1 MNTKLMMIGALAVAC
16 AGREL
21 AAMPTKV
28 ETLRSEPTVQKLMA
42 SDLAAI
48 KSGAKTRAEVASV
61 AIKLAEE
68 TDSEAEK
75 LLLMKGAFSLYV
87 RSGEFDRAVETIE
100 ALQTAIPD
108 IPDEN
113 VVSIITTSLRNISRS
128 EGKLLYAFL
137 DDIKASPLPVFALA
151 ATPLGPYREGPGEL
165 NVPVVC
171 GGQVVL
177 PGDLLVGD
185 SDGLVVIPRR
195 DAPALLEAVRQN
207 LAMEQEEIRHMRDGS
222 FGEAQH
228 KEIFTGAFLKR
239 GGSFD

>member
-1 MNTKLMMIGALAVAC
+1 MNTKLMMIGALAVAF
-16 AGREL
+16 AGREM

-137 DDIKASPLPVFALA
+137 DDIKAGRHNADGGRNNA
-151 ATPLGPYREGPGEL
+151 ATKSAAP
-165 NVPVVC
+165 
-171 GGQVVL
+171 
-177 PGDLLVGD
+177 
-185 SDGLVVIPRR
+185 IARR
-195 DAPALLEAVRQN
+195 
-207 LAMEQEEIRHMRDGS
+207 MIRRFS
-222 FGEAQH
+222 FGMVPAKSSRDQSKSGKSAGKTLRVH
-228 KEIFTGAFLKR
+228 CVSRAASIRPCRRSRAR
-239 GGSFD
+239 